1 MALAPI
7 NLMFRAFADRTRL
20 RILHLLS
27 REGELCVGDLVA
39 TLRVPQPTASRH
51 LAYLRRAGLVAVRND
66 GQWKHYSLAAARSA
80 PHRALVACLDG
91 CFADV
96 PELKADRARRRT
108 LRGRG
113 GCCPPAVG

>member
-27 REGELCVGDLVA
+27 REGELCVGDLVS

-51 LAYLRRAGLVAVRND
+51 LAYLRRAGLVVVRRD
-66 GQWKHYSLAAARSA
+66 GPWKHYSLAAARTA

-96 PELKADRARRRT
+96 PELKVDWKRLRAVRS
-108 LRGRG
+108 RG
-113 GCCPPAVG
+113 GCCPR